1 MAQAILGELGEAEK
15 NFRKVMELAP
25 DMDQGYLNLGMVH
38 LLKGEPDKA
47 LPLLEK
53 ALSLNPEN
61 ARAREQLQ
69 NLRPRSPG

>member
-1 MAQAILGELGEAEK
+1 MAQAILGELEEAEK

-25 DMDQGYLNLGMVH
+25 DMDQGYLNLGMIY
-38 LLKGEPDKA
+38 LLKGEPEKA